1 MGSEMCIRD
10 RATGHDGRIAV
21 AVVVECCL
29 ASSRAVLVPG
39 GN

>member
-1 MGSEMCIRD
+1 MQMLR
-10 RATGHDGRIAV
+10 RPYLATGHDGRIAV